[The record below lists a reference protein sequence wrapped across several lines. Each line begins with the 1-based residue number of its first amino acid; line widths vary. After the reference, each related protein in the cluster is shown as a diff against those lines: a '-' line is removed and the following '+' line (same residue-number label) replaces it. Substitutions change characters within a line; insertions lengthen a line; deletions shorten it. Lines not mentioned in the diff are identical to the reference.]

1 MTNQEVAAK
10 IVETAKG
17 LLAEGKVDCVIGF
30 EAGTVPM
37 RERPFFAYTPEEAE
51 RLTWTSFCCNNLA
64 NFLVRRPAGEAG
76 KVAIVA
82 QGCVSRN
89 IVGLIKENQLK
100 RDEVFVIG
108 VPSPGMLERRKVQQI
123 VGPNRNITEVV
134 EEGEELVVKG
144 KDFEE
149 RIPRKKV
156 FRDNC
161 YTCVQRN
168 PVIVDELIGEESE
181 PTHGGQIDK
190 VAAPWEKLEPDARW
204 DAFEA
209 NYDACIRC
217 YACRD
222 ACPLCYCHVCFVD
235 ESQPQWC
242 GKSQDEA
249 DVLTYHLL
257 RAFHCAGR
265 CTDCG
270 ACESACPVGI
280 KVRRLTSKIEK
291 DIREKYGYE
300 PGMDL
305 ESTPPMSVYQPDDPE
320 EFIK

>member
-10 IVETAKG
+10 IRETAKK
-17 LLAEGKVDCVIGF
+17 LLSEGQVDCVLGY

-51 RLTWTSFCCNNLA
+51 KLTWTSFCCNNLA
-64 NFLVRRPAGEAG
+64 NFLIRRPLGEAG

-89 IVGLIKENQLK
+89 IVGLIKENQIG
-100 RDEVFVIG
+100 RDQVYVIG
-108 VPSPGMLERRKVQQI
+108 VPSPGMLDRDKVQKA
-123 VGPNRNITEVV
+123 VGPAKTITEVA
-134 EEGEELVVKG
+134 EEDEELVVKG
-144 KDFEE
+144 KGFEE
-149 RIPRKKV
+149 RIPRKKL

-168 PVIVDELIGEESE
+168 PVIADELIGEETE
-181 PTHGGQIDK
+181 PTHGGNIDK
-190 VAAPWEKLEPDARW
+190 VAAPWEKLEPAGRW
-204 DAFEA
+204 EAFVE

-222 ACPLCYCHVCFVD
+222 ACPLCYCHQCFVD
-235 ESQPQWC
+235 ESKPQWC
-242 GKSQDEA
+242 GKTQDEA
-249 DVLTYHLL
+249 DVMTYHLL

-270 ACESACPVGI
+270 ACESACPQGI

-291 DIREKYGYE
+291 DIREMYGYQ

-305 ESTPPMSVYQPDDPE
+305 EATPPLSVYQPNDPQ

>member
-1 MTNQEVAAK
+1 MENQAVTERIREVAK
-10 IVETAKG
+10 K
-17 LLAEGKVDCVIGF
+17 LLSEGKVSCVIGF
-30 EAGTVPM
+30 EKGTVPM
-37 RERPFFAYTPEEAE
+37 RDRPFFAYTPKEADK
-51 RLTWTSFCCNNLA
+51 LIWSSFCCNNLA
-64 NFLVRRPAGEAG
+64 NFLIRRDMGDSG

-89 IVGLIKENQLK
+89 IVGLVQENQIT
-100 RDEVFVIG
+100 REQVFVIG
-108 VPSPGMLERRKVQQI
+108 VPSQGMLDRHKIQEKVGAHKDI
-123 VGPNRNITEVV
+123 ITVT
-134 EEGEELVVKG
+134 EEGDEIIVMG
-144 KDFEE
+144 KNFEE
-149 RIPRKKV
+149 RILRKTV
-156 FRDNC
+156 MRNNC

-168 PVIVDELIGEESE
+168 PVIVDELIGEESA
-181 PTHGGQIDK
+181 PTHGGNIDN
-190 VAAPWEKLEPDARW
+190 VADPWRKLAPEARW
-204 DAFEA
+204 QAFAE
-209 NYDACIRC
+209 NYKDCIRC

-235 ESQPQWC
+235 ETMPQWC
-242 GKSQDEA
+242 GKTQDEA
-249 DVLTYHLL
+249 DVLTYHVL

-291 DIREKYGYE
+291 DIRRMYGYT

-305 ESTPPMSVYQPDDPE
+305 EATPTMSVYKPDDPQ